1 MSHSALI
8 AAAEELKNKVRSYRA
23 AHFAA
28 SDHLRLLH
36 YAIGFLLILVS
47 AVVSSSILQASN
59 GNPSKTLTLT
69 AGGLSILVVVLTSIQ
84 TTFKLGE
91 RGEAHQ
97 SAADGF
103 GRIERKLRIFISREH
118 PDLPKAWDELTA
130 IADDIG
136 NVETG
141 APGFFRRT
149 YNKARGEV
157 TEYAPSR
164 SGRKETAQPP
174 LSE

>member
-1 MSHSALI
+1 MSHRALI
-8 AAAEELKNKVRSYRA
+8 DAAEELEHRVYSYRA

-36 YAIGFLLILVS
+36 YILGFLLILVS

-59 GNPSKTLTLT
+59 SDPSKSLTVT
-69 AGGLSILVVVLTSIQ
+69 AGVLSIVIVVLTSIQ

-103 GRIERKLRIFISREH
+103 GRIERRLRIFVERDH
-118 PDLPKAWDELTA
+118 PDLTKAWDELTA
-130 IADDIG
+130 IANDVG

-141 APGFFRRT
+141 APGFYRRT
-149 YNKARGEV
+149 YNAARREMADQ
-157 TEYAPSR
+157 APSR
-164 SGRKETAQPP
+164 PGSQGSTAGN
-174 LSE
+174 

>member
-1 MSHSALI
+1 MSHRALI
-8 AAAEELKNKVRSYRA
+8 DAAEELEHRVHSYRA

-36 YAIGFLLILVS
+36 YVLGFLLILVS

-59 GNPSKTLTLT
+59 ANPSKTLTLT
-69 AGGLSILVVVLTSIQ
+69 AGALSIVIVVLTSIQ

-103 GRIERKLRIFISREH
+103 GRIERRLRIFIERDHS
-118 PDLPKAWDELTA
+118 DLTKAWDELTA
-130 IADDIG
+130 IANDVG

-141 APGFFRRT
+141 APGFYRRT
-149 YNKARGEV
+149 YNAARRDI
-157 TEYAPSR
+157 AAQAA
-164 SGRKETAQPP
+164 SGPGSQGSPDGD
-174 LSE
+174 

>member
-1 MSHSALI
+1 MSQRALI
-8 AAAEELKNKVRSYRA
+8 DTAEELEHKVESYRA

-36 YAIGFLLILVS
+36 YVIGFLLILFS
-47 AVVSSSILQASN
+47 AVVSSSILQATN
-59 GNPSKTLTLT
+59 ANPSRSLTLT
-69 AGGLSILVVVLTSIQ
+69 AGALSIVIVVLTSIQ

-103 GRIERKLRIFISREH
+103 GRIGRRLRIFIDRDH
-118 PDLPKAWDELTA
+118 PDLTKAWDELTA
-130 IADDIG
+130 LANEVG

-141 APGFFRRT
+141 APGFYRRT
-149 YNKARGEV
+149 YNAARREV
-157 TEYAPSR
+157 TNQALSR
-164 SGRKETAQPP
+164 PRGASDGE
-174 LSE
+174 